1 MANQR
6 DLNLDS
12 ARGLA
17 AILIFF
23 YHFGLFGITESF
35 WIYVNF
41 FFVLSGFVLYEQ
53 IILVKNNSKLS
64 LFIKARAMRI
74 FPLFIFIFFIRIILD
89 IINRTVSGLP
99 VNSFI
104 ELFNLKYISIAFA
117 LLQNFSQKSTQIFF
131 PAWSLSTEWLTYL
144 IISIGFY
151 VLRNKIIPLVILY
164 GSLML
169 FIGFKI
175 DIIYINQFGFNY
187 GVGAIGQ
194 GILGFGIGMSIKKN
208 TKILNKFTIKYPIS
222 IIIAINVLLNILVY
236 KVKSDSYLILLANII
251 FAVTLI
257 LITKLDLNQK
267 MIGIKRSMG
276 QLSYGI
282 YLWHT
287 VIISVYSNLF
297 PLIERV
303 TLFFICS
310 ITTFVCASLTF
321 MIVEKPFLSL
331 SRKYS
336 TKLKL

>member
-1 MANQR
+1 MANPR

-23 YHFGLFGITESF
+23 YHFGLLGITASF

-53 IILVKNNSKLS
+53 IILVKNHSKLS

-74 FPLFIFIFFIRIILD
+74 FPLFVFILFTRIILD
-89 IINRTVSGLP
+89 VINRTVSGLP
-99 VNSFI
+99 TNSFI
-104 ELFNLKYISIAFA
+104 ELFSLKYILSAFA

-144 IISIGFY
+144 IIVIGFY
-151 VLRNKIIPLVILY
+151 VLRNKIIPLVILC
-164 GSLML
+164 GILMVL
-169 FIGFKI
+169 IGFKI

-208 TKILNKFTIKYPIS
+208 AHFLNKFTIKYPIF
-222 IIIAINVLLNILVY
+222 IIISINVLLNILVY
-236 KVKSDSYLILLANII
+236 KVKSDSYLIMLANII
-251 FAVTLI
+251 FAMTLI
-257 LITKLDLNQK
+257 LITKSDLNQNW
-267 MIGIKRSMG
+267 IGIKRSMG
-276 QLSYGI
+276 RLSYGI

-297 PLIERV
+297 PLIGRV
-303 TLFFICS
+303 TLFFVCV

-336 TKLKL
+336 TRLKL